1 MSDNKEKKDQFV
13 IAYLNNLDFAET
25 CIEHSVQIAK
35 ILNKGLILL
44 HIYDPLLTKVGVD
57 EAESKLKELNSQTT
71 ETQLHSYIS
80 LKGETKEVI
89 GKLGQLLNA
98 VVIVSSINTEETNK
112 NKADNPITLLKNM
125 ETSRV
130 AYMICNQKRSI
141 VDYSKVLLPLNNA
154 RESKEKTLWA
164 SYFAR
169 FFQSEITL
177 FYRTYKDS
185 LYQKQLNLNLAFAR
199 KMLGQFNIIPSNH
212 KSEDRKKLLD
222 LQALDYADKENYGVI
237 ICQTTKDK
245 SLFDRIKGLEEEKVL
260 KNLKDK
266 PILFLNPR
274 DDLFVLCE

>member
-1 MSDNKEKKDQFV
+1 MSENKEKKDQFV

-57 EAESKLKELNSQTT
+57 EAECRLKELNSQIT

-80 LKGETKEVI
+80 LKGEVKEVI

>member
-1 MSDNKEKKDQFV
+1 MSENKEKKDQFV

-44 HIYDPLLTKVGVD
+44 HIYDPLLTEVGVD
-57 EAESKLKELNSQTT
+57 EAESKLKELNSQIT
-71 ETQLHSYIS
+71 ETQMHSYIS
-80 LKGETKEVI
+80 LKGNSKEVI

>member
-1 MSDNKEKKDQFV
+1 MSENKEKKDQFV
-13 IAYLNNLDFAET
+13 IAYLNNLDFTET

-44 HIYDPLLTKVGVD
+44 HIYDPLLTGVGVD
-57 EAESKLKELNSQTT
+57 EAERKLKELNSQIS
-71 ETQLHSYIS
+71 ETQMHSYIS

-98 VVIVSSINTEETNK
+98 VVIVSSINTEETKK

-125 ETSRV
+125 EPSRV

>member
-44 HIYDPLLTKVGVD
+44 HIYDPLLTGVGVD
-57 EAESKLKELNSQTT
+57 KAERKLKELNSQIS
-71 ETQLHSYIS
+71 ETQMHSYIS

-98 VVIVSSINTEETNK
+98 VVIVSSINTEETKK

-125 ETSRV
+125 EPSRV
-130 AYMICNQKRSI
+130 AYMICNQKRNV

>member
-1 MSDNKEKKDQFV
+1 MILLKCVSFGLKN
-13 IAYLNNLDFAET
+13 
-25 CIEHSVQIAK
+25 HGAK
-35 ILNKGLILL
+35 NCRLILL

-57 EAESKLKELNSQTT
+57 EAESKLKELNSQIS
-71 ETQLHSYIS
+71 ETQMHSYIS

-98 VVIVSSINTEETNK
+98 VVIVSSINTEETKK

-125 ETSRV
+125 EPSRV

>member
-1 MSDNKEKKDQFV
+1 MSENKEKKDQFV

-57 EAESKLKELNSQTT
+57 EAECKLKELNSQIT

-80 LKGETKEVI
+80 LKGEVKEVI

-237 ICQTTKDK
+237 ICQTTKNK
-245 SLFDRIKGLEEEKVL
+245 SFFDMIKGLEEEKVL

>member
-1 MSDNKEKKDQFV
+1 MSENKEKKDQFV
-13 IAYLNNLDFAET
+13 IAYLNNLDFTET

-44 HIYDPLLTKVGVD
+44 HIYDPLLTGVGVD
-57 EAESKLKELNSQTT
+57 EAERKLKELNSQIT
-71 ETQLHSYIS
+71 ETQMHSYIS

-98 VVIVSSINTEETNK
+98 VVIVSSINTEETKK

-125 ETSRV
+125 ELSRV

>member
-1 MSDNKEKKDQFV
+1 MSENKEKKDQFV

-44 HIYDPLLTKVGVD
+44 HIYDPLLTGVGVD
-57 EAESKLKELNSQTT
+57 EAERKLKELNSQIS

-125 ETSRV
+125 EPSRV

>member
-1 MSDNKEKKDQFV
+1 MSENKEKKDQFV

-44 HIYDPLLTKVGVD
+44 HIYDPLLTGVGVD
-57 EAESKLKELNSQTT
+57 EAERKLKELNSQIS

-98 VVIVSSINTEETNK
+98 VVIVSSINTEETKK

-125 ETSRV
+125 EPSRV

>member
-1 MSDNKEKKDQFV
+1 MSENKEKKDQFV

-57 EAESKLKELNSQTT
+57 EAESKLKELNSQIT

>member
-44 HIYDPLLTKVGVD
+44 HIYDPLLTGVGVD
-57 EAESKLKELNSQTT
+57 EAERKLKELNSQIS
-71 ETQLHSYIS
+71 ETQMHSYIS

-98 VVIVSSINTEETNK
+98 VVIVSSINTEETKK

-125 ETSRV
+125 EPSRV

>member
-44 HIYDPLLTKVGVD
+44 HIYDPLLTRVGVD
-57 EAESKLKELNSQTT
+57 EAERKLKELNSQIS
-71 ETQLHSYIS
+71 ETQMHSYIS

>member
-1 MSDNKEKKDQFV
+1 MSENKEKKDQFV

-44 HIYDPLLTKVGVD
+44 HIYDPLLTGVGVD
-57 EAESKLKELNSQTT
+57 EAERKLKELNSQIS
-71 ETQLHSYIS
+71 ETQMHSYIS

-98 VVIVSSINTEETNK
+98 VVIVSSINTEETKK

-125 ETSRV
+125 EPSRV

>member
-1 MSDNKEKKDQFV
+1 MSENKEKKDQFV

-44 HIYDPLLTKVGVD
+44 HIYDPLLTRVGVD
-57 EAESKLKELNSQTT
+57 EAERKLKELNSQIS
-71 ETQLHSYIS
+71 ETQMHSYIS

-98 VVIVSSINTEETNK
+98 VVIVSSINTEETKK

-125 ETSRV
+125 EPSRV
-130 AYMICNQKRSI
+130 AYMICNQKRNV

>member
-1 MSDNKEKKDQFV
+1 MSENKEKKDQFV

-44 HIYDPLLTKVGVD
+44 HIYDPLLTEVGVD
-57 EAESKLKELNSQTT
+57 EAESKLKELNSQIT
-71 ETQLHSYIS
+71 ETQMHSYIS

-89 GKLGQLLNA
+89 SKLGQLLNA
-98 VVIVSSINTEETNK
+98 VVIVSSINTEETKK

>member
-44 HIYDPLLTKVGVD
+44 HIYDPLLTGVGVD
-57 EAESKLKELNSQTT
+57 EAERKLKELNSQIS
-71 ETQLHSYIS
+71 ETQMHSYIS

-98 VVIVSSINTEETNK
+98 VVIVSSINTEETKK

-125 ETSRV
+125 EPSRV

-260 KNLKDK
+260 KKLKDK

>member
-44 HIYDPLLTKVGVD
+44 HIYDPLLTGVGVD
-57 EAESKLKELNSQTT
+57 EAERKLKELNSQIS
-71 ETQLHSYIS
+71 ETQMHSYIS

-98 VVIVSSINTEETNK
+98 VVIVSSINTEETKK

-125 ETSRV
+125 EPSRV

-164 SYFAR
+164 SYFGR

>member
-44 HIYDPLLTKVGVD
+44 HIYDPLLTGVGVD
-57 EAESKLKELNSQTT
+57 EAERKLKELNSQIS
-71 ETQLHSYIS
+71 ETQMHSYIS

-98 VVIVSSINTEETNK
+98 VVIVSSINTEETKK

-125 ETSRV
+125 EPSRV

-212 KSEDRKKLLD
+212 KSEDIKKLLD

>member
-1 MSDNKEKKDQFV
+1 MSENKEKKDQFV

-57 EAESKLKELNSQTT
+57 EAECKLKELNSQIT

-80 LKGETKEVI
+80 LKGEVKEVI

>member
-1 MSDNKEKKDQFV
+1 MSENKEKKDQFV

-44 HIYDPLLTKVGVD
+44 HIYDPLLTGVGVD
-57 EAESKLKELNSQTT
+57 EAERKLKELNSQIS
-71 ETQLHSYIS
+71 ETQMHSYIS

-98 VVIVSSINTEETNK
+98 VVIVSSINTEETKK

-125 ETSRV
+125 EPSRV

-141 VDYSKVLLPLNNA
+141 VDYNKVLLPLNNA

>member
-1 MSDNKEKKDQFV
+1 MSENKEKKDQFV

-44 HIYDPLLTKVGVD
+44 HIYDPLLTEVGVD
-57 EAESKLKELNSQTT
+57 EAESKLKELNSQIT
-71 ETQLHSYIS
+71 ETQMHSYIS

-89 GKLGQLLNA
+89 SKLGQLLNA

-260 KNLKDK
+260 ENLKDK

>member
-13 IAYLNNLDFAET
+13 IAYLNNLDFTET

-44 HIYDPLLTKVGVD
+44 HIYDPLLTGVGVD
-57 EAESKLKELNSQTT
+57 EAERKLKELNSQIS
-71 ETQLHSYIS
+71 ETQMHSYIS

>member
-44 HIYDPLLTKVGVD
+44 HIYDPLLTGVGVD
-57 EAESKLKELNSQTT
+57 EAERKLKELNSQIS
-71 ETQLHSYIS
+71 ETQMHSYIS

-98 VVIVSSINTEETNK
+98 VVIVSSINTEENKK

-125 ETSRV
+125 EPSRV

>member
-13 IAYLNNLDFAET
+13 IAYLNNLDYT
-25 CIEHSVQIAK
+25 DSCIEHALQIAK

-44 HIYDPLLTKVGVD
+44 HIYDPLVTEIGID
-57 EAESKLKELNSQTT
+57 EAESKLKELNSQIT
-71 ETQLHSYIS
+71 EIQLHSYIS
-80 LKGETKEVI
+80 LKGNSKEVI

-98 VVIVSSINTEETNK
+98 VVLVSSCNPNERQK
-112 NKADNPITLLKNM
+112 NKADNPSVLLRNM
-125 ETSRV
+125 ENSRT
-130 AYMICNQKRSI
+130 AYLICNQKQSV
-141 VDYSKVLLPLNNA
+141 VDYQKVLLTLNNA

-169 FFQSEITL
+169 FFGSEVTL
-177 FYRTYKDS
+177 YYRTYKDS

-212 KSEDRKKLLD
+212 KSEDRKTLLD
-222 LQALDYADKENYGVI
+222 LQALDYAEKENYGVV

-245 SLFDRIKGLEEEKVL
+245 SFFDMIKGLEEVKVL
-260 KNLKDK
+260 KKLKDR

>member
-13 IAYLNNLDFAET
+13 IAYLNNLDFTET

-44 HIYDPLLTKVGVD
+44 HIYDPLLTGVGVD
-57 EAESKLKELNSQTT
+57 EAERKLKELNSQIS
-71 ETQLHSYIS
+71 ETQMHSYIS

-98 VVIVSSINTEETNK
+98 VVIVSSINTEETKK

-125 ETSRV
+125 EPSRV

>member
-1 MSDNKEKKDQFV
+1 MSENKEKKDQFV
-13 IAYLNNLDFAET
+13 IAYLNNLDFTET

-44 HIYDPLLTKVGVD
+44 HIYDPLLTGVGVD
-57 EAESKLKELNSQTT
+57 EAERKLKELNSQIS
-71 ETQLHSYIS
+71 ETQMHSYIS
-80 LKGETKEVI
+80 LKGETREVI

-98 VVIVSSINTEETNK
+98 VVIVSSINTEETKK

-125 ETSRV
+125 EPSRV

>member
-1 MSDNKEKKDQFV
+1 MSENKEKKDQFV

-57 EAESKLKELNSQTT
+57 EAESKLKELNSQIT

-80 LKGETKEVI
+80 LKGEVKEVI

>member
-44 HIYDPLLTKVGVD
+44 HIYDPLLTGVGVD
-57 EAESKLKELNSQTT
+57 EAERKLKELNSQIS
-71 ETQLHSYIS
+71 ETQMHSYIS

>member
-1 MSDNKEKKDQFV
+1 MSENKEKKDQFV
-13 IAYLNNLDFAET
+13 IAYLNNLDFAKT

-57 EAESKLKELNSQTT
+57 EAESKLKELNSQIT
-71 ETQLHSYIS
+71 ETQMHSYIS

-89 GKLGQLLNA
+89 SKLGQLLNA

>member
-44 HIYDPLLTKVGVD
+44 HIYDPLLTGVGVD
-57 EAESKLKELNSQTT
+57 EAERKLKELNSQIS
-71 ETQLHSYIS
+71 ETQMHSYIS

-98 VVIVSSINTEETNK
+98 VVIVSSINTEETKK

-245 SLFDRIKGLEEEKVL
+245 SLFDMIKGLEEEKVL

>member
-1 MSDNKEKKDQFV
+1 MSENKEKKDQFV

-44 HIYDPLLTKVGVD
+44 HIYDPLLTGVSVD
-57 EAESKLKELNSQTT
+57 EAERKLKELNSQIS

-98 VVIVSSINTEETNK
+98 VVIVSSINTEETKK